1 VSVHDP
7 VPDPTSDFG
16 DPIPLPRS
24 PALTPVV
31 PPSRRRPLAHQPR
44 GWRRRNWLNT
54 AIQYGWDWLAL
65 HGATGPTSGKAA
77 RFGAFGEGSYVAFPP
92 GATFGERWIHIGD
105 GTLIGPYVS
114 LSAGMVPGQQMVTDP
129 VVNIGDRCMIGR
141 GSHIV
146 GHFSIEIGDDVYT
159 GPYIYV
165 TDQNHGYEDPD
176 EPVHSQMPTDKP
188 VRIGSG
194 CWLGTGAVIL
204 PGTTLGRNVVVG
216 AGSVVRGTFPDH
228 CVIAGVPAKVVR
240 RYRPESGWVNESAP

>member
-7 VPDPTSDFG
+7 GPDPTSDFG
-16 DPIPLPRS
+16 DPIPRLRS
-24 PALTPVV
+24 PALTPVAN
-31 PPSRRRPLAHQPR
+31 PSRRPTPPQPR

-105 GTLIGPYVS
+105 NTLIGPHVS

-216 AGSVVRGTFPDH
+216 AGSVVRGSFPDH